1 MVFIREVKR
10 EKLKVVLLTK
20 IWRAE
25 SCEKRISHNRVC
37 MMPFKEERK
46 KL

>member
-1 MVFIREVKR
+1 MVFVREVKR

-37 MMPFKEERK
+37 TMPLKRGKK